1 MRVIPLISIRF
12 VNSTCTFYFQYKL
25 LAMKTLK
32 TIFLPIVLS
41 ALWISISEFVRNEIL
56 LKSFWLEHYQ
66 SLGLVFPSEPVKWR
80 HLGRMVPC
88 PGDFYL
94 YHFQE
99 IFSLARNIYHVVYGF
114 CVDVARYWQYGR
126 FALRLALGGAPIE
139 HSGGYGSCD
148 NYSCAGRR
156 AASSHLNKKK
166 RSRPLCIL
174 FYFYPSLNLSPK
186 DFSLISVSLLFVS
199 SGKSPFIIQS

>member
-66 SLGLVFPSEPVKWR
+66 SLGLVFPSEPVNGAIWGVWSLALATSIYIISR
-80 HLGRMVPC
+80 R
-88 PGDFYL
+88 
-94 YHFQE
+94 
-99 IFSLARNIYHVVYGF
+99 FSLWPAIFITWFMAFVLMWLVIGNM
-114 CVDVARYWQYGR
+114 DVLPLGLLWV
-126 FALRLALGGAPIE
+126 ALPLSILEVTVAAIIR
-139 HSGGYGSCD
+139 
-148 NYSCAGRR
+148 
-156 AASSHLNKKK
+156 ASSE
-166 RSRPLCIL
+166 SRIQQ
-174 FYFYPSLNLSPK
+174 
-186 DFSLISVSLLFVS
+186 IS
-199 SGKSPFIIQS
+199 KSREVHDKNCNGDPC

>member
-66 SLGLVFPSEPVKWR
+66 SLGLVFPSEPVNGAIWGGSLALATSIYIISR
-80 HLGRMVPC
+80 R
-88 PGDFYL
+88 
-94 YHFQE
+94 
-99 IFSLARNIYHVVYGF
+99 FSLWPAIFITWFMAFVLMWLVIGNM
-114 CVDVARYWQYGR
+114 DVLPLGLLWV
-126 FALRLALGGAPIE
+126 ALPLSILEVTVAAIIR
-139 HSGGYGSCD
+139 
-148 NYSCAGRR
+148 
-156 AASSHLNKKK
+156 ASSE
-166 RSRPLCIL
+166 SRIQQ
-174 FYFYPSLNLSPK
+174 
-186 DFSLISVSLLFVS
+186 IS
-199 SGKSPFIIQS
+199 KSREVHDKNCNGDPC

>member
-66 SLGLVFPSEPVKWR
+66 SLGLVFPSEPVNGAIWGVWSLALATSIYIISR
-80 HLGRMVPC
+80 R
-88 PGDFYL
+88 
-94 YHFQE
+94 
-99 IFSLARNIYHVVYGF
+99 FSLWPAIFITWFMAFVFDGQP
-114 CVDVARYWQYGR
+114 VA
-126 FALRLALGGAPIE
+126 
-139 HSGGYGSCD
+139 D

>member
-66 SLGLVFPSEPVKWR
+66 SLGLVFPSEPVNGAIWGVWSLALATSIYIISR
-80 HLGRMVPC
+80 R
-88 PGDFYL
+88 
-94 YHFQE
+94 
-99 IFSLARNIYHVVYGF
+99 FSLWPAIFITWFMAFVLMWLVIGNM
-114 CVDVARYWQYGR
+114 DVLPLGLLWV
-126 FALRLALGGAPIE
+126 ALPLSILEVTVAAIIIRALADGQPVAI
-139 HSGGYGSCD
+139 
-148 NYSCAGRR
+148 
-156 AASSHLNKKK
+156 
-166 RSRPLCIL
+166 
-174 FYFYPSLNLSPK
+174 
-186 DFSLISVSLLFVS
+186 
-199 SGKSPFIIQS
+199 